1 MRALLLRRRTAAVV
15 LAVLAGPLAAG
26 CAGDDAA
33 DAGGAPAPAP
43 DVGTVLPTDPDAGGR
58 LGTLSAPD
66 LRPDGVLIAALLLAG
81 GGGVAEAVA
90 DALVTPA
97 EVDAAAAAMA
107 DGTLDAWV
115 AEAGGSAG

>member
-1 MRALLLRRRTAAVV
+1 MTVHPLRRRLAALAITA
-15 LAVLAGPLAAG
+15 LAGPLVAG
-26 CAGDDAA
+26 CTGDDAA
-33 DAGGAPAPAP
+33 TDAGIPAEGA
-43 DVGTVLPTDPDAGGR
+43 TVLPTDPDAGGR

-81 GGGVAEAVA
+81 GGDVAEAVA

-97 EVDAAAAAMA
+97 EVDAAAAALA